1 MYFNAATGIYTT
13 PAAGVY
19 HCCAT
24 FRCKQGGVCDF
35 TFIRNAGSNGDVVY
49 GAFGTRVTRNNEW
62 WVGGGREIFP
72 SETVMIRST
81 VSSCITSKCGAGV
94 QWKINL
100 ESGGGGD
107 CIEETT
113 WRYSRFTCFLAS
125 DR

>member
-1 MYFNAATGIYTT
+1 MSSEENYLRYLGWHSTIDRYRPADGTGAAQNFMFFDVATGIYTT

-62 WVGGGREIFP
+62 
-72 SETVMIRST
+72 
-81 VSSCITSKCGAGV
+81 
-94 QWKINL
+94 
-100 ESGGGGD
+100 
-107 CIEETT
+107 
-113 WRYSRFTCFLAS
+113 
-125 DR
+125 